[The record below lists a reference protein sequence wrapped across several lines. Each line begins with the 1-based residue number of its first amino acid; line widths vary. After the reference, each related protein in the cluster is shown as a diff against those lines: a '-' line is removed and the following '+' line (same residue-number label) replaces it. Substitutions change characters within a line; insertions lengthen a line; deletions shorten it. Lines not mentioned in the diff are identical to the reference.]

1 MNRITTQDGVQIV
14 WISFRRSFSRKLSAI
29 LTDCRP
35 FHALFNCVSVAISRL
50 FCRYPWSVSALVL
63 HSLACFLLRG
73 EISVSSYPK
82 HIPAVLSSFLSFQSS
97 YQSCPIISWS
107 AVFQSSYI
115 SYFWIPSI
123 PIFVPFL
130 VLSGLSYFG
139 KSILVLYF
147 SVQMMTLVLWTLLS
161 LDHTYP
167 DQMMYWW
174 IFVSN
179 PSACR
184 DVLIY
189 LTPTMCKSWRKR
201 VKMILEKSYK

>member
-1 MNRITTQDGVQIV
+1 MTDFGYSHISVWTSRSFQNDVSAWMNRISAQDGVQMA
-14 WISFRRSFSRKLSAI
+14 WISPKISLTRALRNTDWLPSFSSS
-29 LTDCRP
+29 
-35 FHALFNCVSVAISRL
+35 FNCISVAISRL
-50 FCRYPWSVSALVL
+50 FCRYLWSVSALVL

-82 HIPAVLSSFLSFQSS
+82 HIPAVLSSFLSSQSS

-139 KSILVLYF
+139 KSFLVLYF
-147 SVQMMTLVLWTLLS
+147 SVQMMTLVLWTLCLS
-161 LDHTYP
+161 ATR
-167 DQMMYWW
+167 
-174 IFVSN
+174 I
-179 PSACR
+179 R
-184 DVLIY
+184 I
-189 LTPTMCKSWRKR
+189 SWCTDEF
-201 VKMILEKSYK
+201 L